1 MVLQELVPVCA
12 QLVQALVAKR
22 FLLLPQLVPLALLLL
37 AEQLVP
43 LALLLLAEQLVR
55 MEMKQLAE

>member
-12 QLVQALVAKR
+12 QPVQVLAAKR
-22 FLLLPQLVPLALLLL
+22 FLLLLQ
-37 AEQLVP
+37 
-43 LALLLLAEQLVR
+43 LAEQLVR

>member
-12 QLVQALVAKR
+12 QPAQVLAAKR
-22 FLLLPQLVPLALLLL
+22 FLLLLQLVPL
-37 AEQLVP
+37 E
-43 LALLLLAEQLVR
+43 LLLLAEQLVR

>member
-1 MVLQELVPVCA
+1 VVQLSHQMVWQELVPVCA

-22 FLLLPQLVPLALLLL
+22 FPLLRQLVPLALLLL

-43 LALLLLAEQLVR
+43 LELPQLV
-55 MEMKQLAE
+55 Q